1 MALTTTQVNQA
12 FLGLLGRPATGAEA
26 AKFAGQLDAATLAQT
41 LLTDASFKNELS
53 VETLSFKTVDLLNT
67 DPAAFVESLYTA
79 LLGRA
84 SDAEGKAFW
93 LSVAGATPNRADVV
107 AQFIAAVKAQE
118 GTADANAFATIQA
131 EDKALANAWVE
142 SLYNNLAGRASDAEG
157 LDFWTNAIVSFAM
170 TPAQVAA
177 SFAAALA
184 LQGNTTEDGQNF
196 AAKLGVA
203 DNFTANFKDFN
214 SLVTANEKA
223 EQLKNLVTMMNGVN
237 KDSQVDQ
244 YTQEITK
251 ITDEY
256 QKITAVQFTAADD
269 DNLGIDP
276 ETGESNLKG
285 AANFTGT
292 YNLTDAAKGTI
303 QSSDSATGTEAYL
316 TDTLTINVT
325 GYDKTT
331 HDTFNLSEL
340 PSTTS
345 IEKLV
350 INNGAA
356 TVSGNLGDFEY
367 INVNGTGSFDITA
380 SAPDAET
387 GLKDVSL
394 NSAAKTDNTFTA
406 TNTKVASFKSAA
418 GNDTITL
425 GEVSKSLNTGAGD
438 DIVTASLGKG
448 ATADL
453 GAGDDTFNGTLVEGA
468 KLNAGAGDD
477 TLTVSGTTNYK
488 MGKDGVYVL
497 DKNNNPIVNA
507 SIEIDG
513 GTGTDTLDL
522 STLATDNSIAGNGLG
537 IKSIRGIENIKIGT
551 EATLTASAISGQKIE
566 LSGTNSK
573 LNLKAD
579 NGVDL
584 SKITKAANDTV
595 DINVNS
601 VKSGNVNLSVANTSA
616 NTIKETVTL
625 AKDANK
631 VSVKSFE
638 KSYDKM
644 AIDGVANVNGTA
656 QLFSHDTSGK
666 AVSFD
671 VNSVA
676 QDTIYF
682 VNLKDTVSK
691 TSINNLLKDAN
702 SKFDAAMVGKSF
714 YIVATDSTDVPAEVG
729 NTAAQGQGKNSTA
742 KIYKVEVGKDG
753 KVGKVDQ
760 MATVNVADK
769 AQLSAVDFGAN
780 APATS
785 ETVDTKDFPVTGGE
799 LDLSTVVMSDPN
811 KSYVV
816 ELSTNP
822 KVDSITSV
830 KLPAGIN
837 ATEVTIADSSTTKP
851 TGAVEVSVPA
861 DATIQTLT
869 LGSATDNTKYNVTVA
884 ANAQISAIVTNNAD
898 NKIDISA
905 LPEGAVKVVNAGQGT
920 DTLTIANNAAAN
932 LTTMKNI
939 ENIQYSGTKLNADA
953 IMTNVKS
960 GVANLT
966 VENTSGEVGKALEIV
981 AGANTQIDLSSLVQK
996 AGATNKAALD
1006 ITGFKTSTGST
1017 QAQSVKLTNTT
1028 AESSFVETVKLGDAT
1043 GITVTNI
1050 GTGDKLSAKTFGA
1063 AVDGAFSNYSSSLTA
1078 DQAFYT
1084 TAETAA
1090 AAEEAAA
1097 NAAKT
1102 LATGDAILA
1111 VNVGENQAYI
1121 YAVKGAAESKGT
1133 YSLVA
1138 IVDNN
1143 IDGEDSVAK
1152 AAAGT
1157 NPTDTTITFAAPGIS
1172 QGVFKYSATTIN
1184 LATGQYGSGSTADKF
1199 TTPLTKAD
1207 SISIND
1213 VSGALTI
1220 TDSAGTSQGVV
1231 NVFAQTDADLS
1242 SSTYT
1247 NVKTYV
1253 GGYANEDGSIVVNN
1267 DEVAVSGNMVI
1278 SADKTAI
1285 VNTKGLVTV
1294 KASVA
1299 LGTALK
1305 LDLGGEGVD
1314 AQVKVTDDIETSG
1327 ATITLRD
1334 YFLNVDSNDTI
1345 TFGVAEAATNDN
1357 GKVVATVG
1365 KDIITLA
1372 SSVTNTNALAIDL
1385 GDDKVVDTLDAST
1398 VAKATA
1404 ASLPSKLL
1412 TVENA
1417 NSGDQI
1423 KIAAAAAVDGD
1434 KWVATG
1440 DETGKGL
1447 IDAYLAAT
1455 KNDQAS
1461 ARAADTAVIIQS
1473 KNGTEKYLVYAK
1485 ANTASELTTDDIVI
1499 KLSGTVDTID
1509 SVANGL
1515 VTLA

>member
-1 MALTTTQVNQA
+1 
-12 FLGLLGRPATGAEA
+12 
-26 AKFAGQLDAATLAQT
+26 
-41 LLTDASFKNELS
+41 
-53 VETLSFKTVDLLNT
+53 
-67 DPAAFVESLYTA
+67 
-79 LLGRA
+79 
-84 SDAEGKAFW
+84 
-93 LSVAGATPNRADVV
+93 
-107 AQFIAAVKAQE
+107 
-118 GTADANAFATIQA
+118 
-131 EDKALANAWVE
+131 
-142 SLYNNLAGRASDAEG
+142 
-157 LDFWTNAIVSFAM
+157 
-170 TPAQVAA
+170 AQVAA

-184 LQGNTTEDGQNF
+184 LQGNTTEDGQNYL
-196 AAKLGVA
+196 AKQGVA

-244 YTQEITK
+244 YVEEITK
-251 ITDEY
+251 NVNEFQNI
-256 QKITAVQFTAADD
+256 KAIQFTTSDEDD
-269 DNLGIDP
+269 LGIDP
-276 ETGESNLKG
+276 ETGESNLTG

-292 YNLTDAAKGTI
+292 YNLTDATKGTI
-303 QSSDSATGTEAYL
+303 QSSDSATGTEAHL
-316 TDTLTINVT
+316 TDTLTVNVT

-331 HDTFNLSEL
+331 HADFDLGEL

-356 TVSGNLGDFEY
+356 NVSGNLSDFEY
-367 INVNGTGSFDITA
+367 INVNGTGSFNIDA
-380 SAPDAET
+380 SAPDAEK

-425 GEVSKSLNTGAGD
+425 GEVSKSLNTGAGED
-438 DIVTASLGKG
+438 TVTAILGKG

-453 GAGDDTFNGTLVEGA
+453 GAGDDTFNGTLGEGA

-488 MGKDGVYVL
+488 L
-497 DKNNNPIVNA
+497 DKNGAPVTDKNGNPIVNA

-522 STLATDNSIAGNGLG
+522 STLATDNNITGNYLG

-566 LSGTNSK
+566 LSSDAVDSVLT
-573 LNLKAD
+573 LKAE

-584 SKITKAANDTV
+584 SKISKAANDTV

-638 KSYDKM
+638 KSYDKI
-644 AIDGVANVNGTA
+644 AIEGVAAANVDSTTL
-656 QLFSHDTSGK
+656 LFNHNPSGK
-666 AVSFD
+666 ATSFN
-671 VNSVA
+671 VNVA

-702 SKFDAAMVGKSF
+702 KFADAMIGKSF
-714 YIVATDSTDVPAEVG
+714 YIVATDSTEVPAEVG

-780 APATS
+780 TPATS
-785 ETVDTKDFPVTGGE
+785 ETVDTKDLPVTGGE
-799 LDLSTVVMSDPN
+799 LDLSTVVMSEN
-811 KSYVV
+811 KAYVV
-816 ELSTNP
+816 DLSTNP

-837 ATEVTIADSSTTKP
+837 ATEVTIVDSSTTAKP
-851 TGAVEVSVPA
+851 AGAVAVSVPA
-861 DATIQTLT
+861 DATIAKLT
-869 LGSATDNTKYNVTVA
+869 LGSATDNTQYNVTVEA
-884 ANAQISAIVTNNAD
+884 GAQISEIVTNNAD
-898 NKIDISA
+898 NNINISA
-905 LPEGAVKVVNAGQGT
+905 VAPENAPTIIDAGQGI
-920 DTLTIANNAAAN
+920 DTLVIANNAAAN

-939 ENIQYSGTKLNADA
+939 ENLQYSGTKLNADA
-953 IMTNVKS
+953 IMTNAES
-960 GVANLT
+960 GVTKLT
-966 VENTSGEVGKALEIV
+966 VENTSVENGKALEIV

-1017 QAQSVKLTNTT
+1017 QAQSVKLTDTT
-1028 AESSFVETVKLGDAT
+1028 AESRFVETVKLGDAT

-1063 AVDGAFSNYSSSLTA
+1063 AVEGAFKNSTTLV
-1078 DQAFYT
+1078 DKEAFYT
-1084 TAETAA
+1084 TAATAA
-1090 AAEEAAA
+1090 EADTAADT
-1097 NAAKT
+1097 AAKAFST
-1102 LATGDAILA
+1102 VNGQAILA
-1111 VNVGENQAYI
+1111 VNVGNEARI
-1121 YAVKGAAESKGT
+1121 YAVTGAAESKGT
-1133 YSLVA
+1133 YKLVA
-1138 IVDNN
+1138 IVDNK
-1143 IDGEDSVAK
+1143 IDENDDVTK
-1152 AAAGT
+1152 AVTTAGSEA
-1157 NPTDTTITFAAPGIS
+1157 DTTITFAAPGIS
-1172 QGVFKYSATTIN
+1172 QGVFDYKTGVELD
-1184 LATGQYGSGSTADKF
+1184 LATGQYGSGSKADKF

-1207 SISIND
+1207 SISINN
-1213 VSGALTI
+1213 VGGTLKI
-1220 TDSAGTSQGVV
+1220 TDSASTSEGVV
-1231 NVFAQTDADLS
+1231 NVFAQTGANI
-1242 SSTYT
+1242 STSDYA
-1247 NVKTYV
+1247 NIKTYV
-1253 GGYANEDGSIVVNN
+1253 GGYANEDGSLVVTN
-1267 DEVAVSGNMVI
+1267 DKVEVDANTVST
-1278 SADKTAI
+1278 DKTAI
-1285 VNTKGLVTV
+1285 VNTKALVTV
-1294 KASVA
+1294 KAGVT
-1299 LGTALK
+1299 LGTNLK

-1327 ATITLRD
+1327 ATITLTD
-1334 YFLNVDSNDTI
+1334 YFPNVGSNDTI
-1345 TFGVAEAATNDN
+1345 TFGVAAAATDDN

-1372 SSVTNTNALAIDL
+1372 SSVTNSKALAIDL
-1385 GDDKVVDTLDAST
+1385 GNDKVVDTLDAST
-1398 VAKATA
+1398 VAKAQA
-1404 ASLPSKLL
+1404 AGLPTKTL
-1412 TVENA
+1412 TVEHANA
-1417 NSGDQI
+1417 GDQI
-1423 KIAAAAAVDGD
+1423 KIAAATAVDGD
-1434 KWVATG
+1434 KWVAQDDKTG
-1440 DETGKGL
+1440 ASL
-1447 IDAYLAAT
+1447 INAYLAAT

-1473 KNGTEKYLVYAK
+1473 KDGSEKYLVYAK
-1485 ANTASELTTDDIVI
+1485 ANTASQLTADDIVI

-1509 SVANGL
+1509 SVTNGL

>member
-1 MALTTTQVNQA
+1 
-12 FLGLLGRPATGAEA
+12 
-26 AKFAGQLDAATLAQT
+26 
-41 LLTDASFKNELS
+41 
-53 VETLSFKTVDLLNT
+53 
-67 DPAAFVESLYTA
+67 
-79 LLGRA
+79 
-84 SDAEGKAFW
+84 
-93 LSVAGATPNRADVV
+93 
-107 AQFIAAVKAQE
+107 
-118 GTADANAFATIQA
+118 
-131 EDKALANAWVE
+131 EDKALASAWVE

-157 LDFWTNAIVSFAM
+157 LDFWTNAIVSFTM

-256 QKITAVQFTAADD
+256 QKIAAVQFTAADD

-331 HDTFNLSEL
+331 HDTFDLGEL
-340 PSTTS
+340 PSTSS

-356 TVSGNLGDFEY
+356 TVSGSISGDFEY

-438 DIVTASLGKG
+438 DTVSAILGKN

-453 GAGDDTFNGTLVEGA
+453 GAGDDTFNGTLGEAA

-488 MGKDGVYVL
+488 MGKDGAYVL
-497 DKNNNPIVNA
+497 DKNKNPIVNA

-522 STLATDNSIAGNGLG
+522 STLAIDNSIAGNGLG

-566 LSGTNSK
+566 LSSDAVNSV
-573 LNLKAD
+573 LTLKAD

-584 SKITKAANDTV
+584 SKISKAANDTV

-638 KSYDKM
+638 KSYDKI
-644 AIDGVANVNGTA
+644 AIDGVAVTNVDGTT
-656 QLFSHDTSGK
+656 QLFYHNASSGK
-666 AVSFD
+666 ATGFNA
-671 VNSVA
+671 NSVA

-702 SKFDAAMVGKSF
+702 KFADAMVGKSF
-714 YIVATDSTDVPAEVG
+714 YIVATDSTEVPAEA
-729 NTAAQGQGKNSTA
+729 NIEAAKGQGKNSTA

-780 APATS
+780 TPATS
-785 ETVDTKDFPVTGGE
+785 ETVDTKDLPVTGGE
-799 LDLSTVVMSDPN
+799 LDISTVKMSEN
-811 KSYVV
+811 KAYVV
-816 ELSTNP
+816 DLSTNP
-822 KVDSITSV
+822 DVANITSV
-830 KLPAGIN
+830 KLPADIS
-837 ATEVTIADSSTTKP
+837 ATELTIVGSTTAKP
-851 TGAVEVSVPA
+851 AGAVAVSVPA
-861 DATIQTLT
+861 NAVITKLT
-869 LGSATDNTKYNVTVA
+869 LGSTADTTTQYNVTVA
-884 ANAQISAIVTNNAD
+884 AGAKINEIVTNNAD
-898 NKIDISA
+898 NNIDISA
-905 LPEGAVKVVNAGQGT
+905 VAPENAPTIIDAGQGI
-920 DTLTIANNAAAN
+920 DTLVIANNAAVN

-939 ENIQYSGTKLNADA
+939 ENLQYSGTKLNADA
-953 IMTNVKS
+953 IMTNAES
-960 GVANLT
+960 GITKLT
-966 VENTSGEVGKALEIV
+966 VENTSGEDGKALEIV

-996 AGATNKAALD
+996 AGTTNKAALE

-1028 AESSFVETVKLGDAT
+1028 AESSFAETVKLDTAT

-1050 GTGDKLSAKTFGA
+1050 GTGDKLSAKAFGTE
-1063 AVDGAFSNYSSSLTA
+1063 VDGAFKKGTTLA
-1078 DQAFYT
+1078 DKEAFYT
-1084 TAETAA
+1084 TAATAA
-1090 AAEEAAA
+1090 EADTAADT
-1097 NAAKT
+1097 AAKAFST
-1102 LATGDAILA
+1102 VNGQAILA
-1111 VNVGENQAYI
+1111 VNVGNEARI
-1121 YAVKGAAESKGT
+1121 YAVTGAAEKKGT
-1133 YSLVA
+1133 YKLVA
-1138 IVDNN
+1138 IVDNK
-1143 IDGEDSVAK
+1143 IDENDAVTKAVATPGSE
-1152 AAAGT
+1152 A
-1157 NPTDTTITFAAPGIS
+1157 DTTITFAAPGIS
-1172 QGVFKYSATTIN
+1172 QGVFKYSANTIN

-1199 TTPLTKAD
+1199 ATPLTKAD

-1213 VSGALTI
+1213 VSGTLKI
-1220 TDSAGTSQGVV
+1220 TDSASTSEGVV
-1231 NVFAQTDADLS
+1231 NVFAQSGANI
-1242 SSTYT
+1242 STSDYA
-1247 NVKTYV
+1247 NIKTYV
-1253 GGYANEDGSIVVNN
+1253 GGYANEDGSIVVSN
-1267 DEVAVSGNMVI
+1267 DEVEVDANIVKT
-1278 SADKTAI
+1278 DKTAI

-1294 KASVA
+1294 KATVA
-1299 LGTALK
+1299 LGTNLK

-1314 AQVKVTDDIETSG
+1314 AQVKVTDGIKLGASSTPTKVADYFLNAASGDTIEFKVDRKGGGADADADKLIATTGKDIISLVASFTDASG
-1327 ATITLRD
+1327 ATIDLGAD
-1334 YFLNVDSNDTI
+1334 E
-1345 TFGVAEAATNDN
+1345 VADVLDATNVS
-1357 GKVVATVG
+1357 GAT
-1365 KDIITLA
+1365 
-1372 SSVTNTNALAIDL
+1372 S
-1385 GDDKVVDTLDAST
+1385 DTL
-1398 VAKATA
+1398 
-1404 ASLPSKLL
+1404 PKLL

-1417 NSGDQI
+1417 KAGDTIKLTVKDAQATLGSQTAKNASGTDLKTAIKAFLTATKGAATDNANKVYLVNVTDTSGNEDTGTYLYYSKAGGESIATGDQI
-1423 KIAAAAAVDGD
+1423 VKLVGTTGLTSVTTDG
-1434 KWVATG
+1434 T
-1440 DETGKGL
+1440 
-1447 IDAYLAAT
+1447 
-1455 KNDQAS
+1455 
-1461 ARAADTAVIIQS
+1461 
-1473 KNGTEKYLVYAK
+1473 
-1485 ANTASELTTDDIVI
+1485 TASIV
-1499 KLSGTVDTID
+1499 
-1509 SVANGL
+1509 
-1515 VTLA
+1515 LA